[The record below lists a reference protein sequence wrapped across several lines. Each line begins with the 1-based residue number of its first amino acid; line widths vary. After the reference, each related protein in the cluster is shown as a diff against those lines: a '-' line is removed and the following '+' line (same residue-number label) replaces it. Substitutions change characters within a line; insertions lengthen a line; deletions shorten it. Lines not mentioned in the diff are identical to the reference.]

1 MTEWS
6 NHSAQHPC
14 HAWIAL
20 SKQNYSTVLTVALGS
35 SPVASCF
42 IGAGSIRAVVALRS
56 SRHRPALV
64 SCPLASCS
72 LGAGYNRIV
81 VAQLPFYA

>member
-6 NHSAQHPC
+6 NNSAQHPC
-14 HAWIAL
+14 HIWIAL
-20 SKQNYSTVLTVALGS
+20 SNQNYSTVLTVALGS

-42 IGAGSIRAVVALRS
+42 MGAGSIRAVALRS

-64 SCPLASCS
+64 SCPLTSCS

-81 VAQLPFYA
+81 VAQQPFYA